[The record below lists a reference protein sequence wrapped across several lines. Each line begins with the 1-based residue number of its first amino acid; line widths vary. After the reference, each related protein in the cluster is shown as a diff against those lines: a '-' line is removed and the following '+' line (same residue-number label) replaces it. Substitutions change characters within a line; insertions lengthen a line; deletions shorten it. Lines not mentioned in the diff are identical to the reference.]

1 MGFTKLTKNADLDK
15 YKYSDWFD
23 SLFWFDSLSEFSL
36 TNGSMSKTF
45 VIFGVDMSS
54 SVHINNKDKDILI
67 LAEGPTQWLDKQQ
80 FLFC

>member
-15 YKYSDWFD
+15 YKYSDCGIRFY
-23 SLFWFDSLSEFSL
+23 SLSEFSL

-67 LAEGPTQWLDKQQ
+67 LAEGPTQ
-80 FLFC
+80 

>member
-15 YKYSDWFD
+15 YKYSDCGIR
-23 SLFWFDSLSEFSL
+23 FDSLSEFSL